1 MDTAALD
8 RVGEQL
14 DTFVGEVFSSLARK
28 DQREKAGLYA
38 RGLMLDGRRKSM
50 QPMAQRLQV
59 DHQQLQQFVTTSPW
73 DVVPVRK
80 TLSRRAC
87 GLIDPDAWVIDDTG
101 FIKDGPA
108 SPGVARQYSGTLGKV
123 GNCQLVVRMVLV
135 DSWLPF

>member
-1 MDTAALD
+1 M
-8 RVGEQL
+8 

-73 DVVPVRK
+73 DVTPVRK

-87 GLIDPDAWVIDDTG
+87 GLITPDAWVIDDTG

-108 SPGVARQYSGTLGKV
+108 SPGLARQYSGTLGKV
-123 GNCQLVVRMVLV
+123 GNCHLLLCQAAVAEPINGRSASMAR
-135 DSWLPF
+135 

>member
-1 MDTAALD
+1 MDTTALD

-73 DVVPVRK
+73 DVTPVRK

-87 GLIDPDAWVIDDTG
+87 GLITPDAWVIDDTG

-108 SPGVARQYSGTLGKV
+108 SRAWPTSTRALSARSATVTCSSVKQ
-123 GNCQLVVRMVLV
+123 R
-135 DSWLPF
+135 